1 MWKSANKFRGVGVAL
16 GVRTGADIGPDV
28 KVVGMARS
36 PEMKMP
42 ETRAGEGTVLRLMY
56 LVSAF
61 AGINMQN
68 RGSFLMSGMKELG
81 EILGWRA

>member
-1 MWKSANKFRGVGVAL
+1 
-16 GVRTGADIGPDV
+16 
-28 KVVGMARS
+28 
-36 PEMKMP
+36 MKMP

-68 RGSFLMSGMKELG
+68 RGSFLMSGMRELG
-81 EILGWRA
+81 ESLRGGD